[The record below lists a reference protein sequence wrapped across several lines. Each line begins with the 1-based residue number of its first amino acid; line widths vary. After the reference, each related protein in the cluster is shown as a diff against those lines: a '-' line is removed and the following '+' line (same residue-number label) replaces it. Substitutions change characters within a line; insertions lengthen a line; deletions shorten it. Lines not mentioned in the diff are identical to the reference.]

1 MKTRWQTAPAI
12 FIPSICQNAVC
23 FSSVC
28 KPSRLQRQKT
38 KQQMEK
44 EASIALM
51 PLMGVGRTVDHHLRL
66 ISTEREWGKWTK
78 NAIIQRGLNERVRV
92 PKNAFHCWLAC
103 TVLSLCSAAWED
115 EIFPGPLRE
124 SLFLRSSKRTFKH
137 PEPRT
142 LKIRTL
148 IQVTFQLSSAYSA
161 LKQHFDDLLYFTRT
175 KNLFSSAP
183 IKTDPVCSN
192 FTSSLKSIFTG
203 STSIDGWRKFASSA
217 KSLFCTGRKNI
228 GKAKIGLVDIVKPPK
243 NLIRLALLSSLAVYK

>member
-1 MKTRWQTAPAI
+1 MEQGERARERWDHHNRRWACPCQAYTAYVRYGNSAMKPMQKLKHMKTRWQTEPAI
-12 FIPSICQNAVC
+12 FIASICQNAVY

-124 SLFLRSSKRTFKH
+124 SLLLLSSKRTFKRQTQN
-137 PEPRT
+137 PER
-142 LKIRTL
+142 
-148 IQVTFQLSSAYSA
+148 
-161 LKQHFDDLLYFTRT
+161 
-175 KNLFSSAP
+175 
-183 IKTDPVCSN
+183 
-192 FTSSLKSIFTG
+192 
-203 STSIDGWRKFASSA
+203 
-217 KSLFCTGRKNI
+217 
-228 GKAKIGLVDIVKPPK
+228 
-243 NLIRLALLSSLAVYK
+243 